1 MVRRN
6 IMSIL
11 RNIDESIAIHKK
23 WAKEERSDAA
33 KEAKKGNHFLS
44 QVYEEMAVND
54 DNEAEW
60 LTQLKEIKEA
70 YESDYNIQDLIEVCV
85 KFWG

>member
-1 MVRRN
+1 M
-6 IMSIL
+6 II
-11 RNIDESIAIHKK
+11 RNIDEAIALHKR
-23 WAKEERSDAA
+23 WAEEEREEAA
-33 KEAKKGNHFLS
+33 KEAKKGKPALS

>member
-1 MVRRN
+1 MIRN
-6 IMSIL
+6 L
-11 RNIDESIAIHKK
+11 DKAIALHKK
-23 WAKEERSDAA
+23 WAKEEREEAA
-33 KEAKKGNHFLS
+33 KEAKKGKLDLS
-44 QVYEEMAVND
+44 QVYKDMAVND
-54 DNEAEW
+54 DIEAEW

>member
-1 MVRRN
+1 
-6 IMSIL
+6 
-11 RNIDESIAIHKK
+11 
-23 WAKEERSDAA
+23 
-33 KEAKKGNHFLS
+33 
-44 QVYEEMAVND
+44 MAVND

>member
-1 MVRRN
+1 
-6 IMSIL
+6 MSII
-11 RNIDESIAIHKK
+11 RNLDEAIAIHKR
-23 WAKEERSDAA
+23 WAKGERADAT
-33 KEAKKGNHFLS
+33 KEAKKGCHALS

>member
-1 MVRRN
+1 
-6 IMSIL
+6 MSII
-11 RNIDESIAIHKK
+11 RNLDEAIAIHKR
-23 WAKEERSDAA
+23 WAEGERADAA
-33 KEAKKGNHFLS
+33 KEAKKGFHALS